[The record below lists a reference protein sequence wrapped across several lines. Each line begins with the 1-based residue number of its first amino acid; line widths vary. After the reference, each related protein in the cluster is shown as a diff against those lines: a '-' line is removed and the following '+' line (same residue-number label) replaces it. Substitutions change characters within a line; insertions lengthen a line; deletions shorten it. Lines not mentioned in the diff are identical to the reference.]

1 LPLPEADGA
10 PVGFSLLGWRNGDEA
25 LLEIAELVSRA

>member
-1 LPLPEADGA
+1 MPEADGA

-25 LLEIAELVSRA
+25 LLEFAELLSPA

>member
-1 LPLPEADGA
+1 LPLPDAEAA

-25 LLEIAELVSRA
+25 LLEVAQLLTPR